1 MTDNKDIEIKSYFGK
16 EIEPLIPELA
26 RLRITVFHD
35 FPYLYQGDFEYEKN
49 YLKVY
54 TDSKESVLVAAIC
67 DGKIIGAA
75 TALPLKDETDYIQE
89 PFLKA
94 NMNLSEI
101 YYFGESV
108 LLKEFRGYG
117 IGHAFFDGREAA
129 AKKFNYPITAFCG
142 VKRPEEHPQK
152 PKDYRPLDEFW
163 KKRGYE
169 KKPNLTSHFSWKD
182 IGEKEESKKEMIY
195 WMKK

>member
-1 MTDNKDIEIKSYFGK
+1 MNDKRDIEIKSFYGR
-16 EIEPLIPELA
+16 EIEPLIADLA
-26 RLRITVFHD
+26 QLRINVFYD

-54 TDSKESVLVAAIC
+54 TDSPESVLVAAFC
-67 DGKIIGAA
+67 NDKIIGAA
-75 TALPLKDETDYIQE
+75 TALPLKDETDYIKE

-94 NMNLSEI
+94 HMDLSKI

-108 LLKEFRGYG
+108 LLKDFRGYG

-129 AKKFNYPITAFCG
+129 AKKFNYQITAFCG
-142 VKRPEEHPQK
+142 VKRPENHPLK
-152 PKDYRPLDEFW
+152 PADYRPLDEFW

-169 KKPNLTSHFSWKD
+169 KQSNLTSYFSWKD
-182 IGEKEESKKEMIY
+182 IGDIEESKKEMIY
-195 WMKK
+195 WIKK